1 LPALAEE
8 PVEVDAVAAEPL
20 PIEPTEHS
28 GFVADLEAWK
38 KMVILCS
45 PLLAEED

>member
-1 LPALAEE
+1 MLLLPNRCLLNLPA
-8 PVEVDAVAAEPL
+8 V
-20 PIEPTEHS
+20 HS